1 MNRGIWLVCSLALG
15 TAAAASGC
23 YMGPQPPPPAYVEP
37 AAAPVAADDGTVYPA
52 TPPPDPIPEEQPP
65 APGYGY
71 AWVNGYWDWTGAEWA
86 WDTGYWAPADQAYLF
101 IGPRFLF
108 VGGRPVFYR
117 PYWQGPGGYR
127 AYGYGYR
134 GRAPVGAWRAR
145 PSVAPGVWRT
155 QHNEGW
161 RRTPGATA
169 WHGAPARGPEPMR
182 GGNPGFRGA
191 PPAARAGAPGFHPAP
206 GPAFHPAPAAR
217 SAPARGGGGGRV
229 HH

>member
-1 MNRGIWLVCSLALG
+1 MNRGLWLACSLALG
-15 TAAAASGC
+15 TAFAASGC

-37 AAAPVAADDGTVYPA
+37 AAAPEPAAADGTVYPA
-52 TPPPDPIPEEQPP
+52 TPPPDPIPEYQPA

-71 AWVNGYWDWTGAEWA
+71 AWVNGYWDWTGAEWS

-145 PSVAPGVWRT
+145 PSVAPGAWRAE
-155 QHNEGW
+155 HNEGW
-161 RRTPGATA
+161 RRTPGAGA
-169 WHGAPARGPEPMR
+169 WRGAPARGPEPMR

-191 PPAARAGAPGFHPAP
+191 PAARGPAPGFHA
-206 GPAFHPAPAAR
+206 APAAR
-217 SAPARGGGGGRV
+217 SAPARGGGGGRRK
-229 HH
+229 

>member
-1 MNRGIWLVCSLALG
+1 MNRGLWLVCSLSLG
-15 TAAAASGC
+15 TAVAASGC
-23 YMGPQPPPPAYVEP
+23 YVSSQPPPPAYVDP
-37 AAAPVAADDGTVYPA
+37 AAAPVAADGTVYPE
-52 TPPPDPIPEEQPP
+52 TPPPDPIPEYQPP

-71 AWVNGYWDWTGAEWA
+71 AWVNGYWDWTGAEWT

-108 VGGRPVFYR
+108 VDGRPVFYR

-145 PSVAPGVWRT
+145 PSVAPGAWRAE
-155 QHNEGW
+155 HNEGW

-169 WHGAPARGPEPMR
+169 WRGAPARGPEPMR
-182 GGNPGFRGA
+182 GGNPAFRGA
-191 PPAARAGAPGFHPAP
+191 APAARGPAAGFHPAP
-206 GPAFHPAPAAR
+206 APAFHPAPAAHA
-217 SAPARGGGGGRV
+217 APARGGGGGGRV